1 MMNDQHHTSYFPK
14 VSSLVPLLLVCMMW
28 IAGCGLVGNDDK
40 KLGEM
45 LAPEKELIPLA
56 VGNYWVYE
64 QWVNDLSWLDTVRT
78 EVMDE
83 QDIIVEGTKI
93 RSFGTHRFRYDERPR
108 ADALLS
114 RTANG
119 PDGYYSLGFV
129 IPSGSLLTLSKGLF
143 YKYPATVGESW
154 QTTTVLL
161 HNQSGE
167 LSFWNTR
174 TIELLDTTKTVET
187 PAGVFENC
195 YVYVFND
202 FRTAT
207 LLYHHMYIKPN
218 VGLVGVDTFEADNT
232 NDTSVLFGQ
241 QRLLEYDIR

>member
-1 MMNDQHHTSYFPK
+1 MNPFSPSYHFPK
-14 VSSLVPLLLVCMMW
+14 GSLLTLILLVCLMW
-28 IAGCGLVGNDDK
+28 IAGCGLVGNDEK
-40 KLGEM
+40 KLREM
-45 LAPEKELIPLA
+45 LAPENELIPLA

-64 QWVNDLSWLDTVRT
+64 QWLIDPTWLDTVRT
-78 EVMDE
+78 EVMDV

-129 IPSGSLLTLSKGLF
+129 IPSGSLLTLSQGLF
-143 YKYPATVGESW
+143 YKYPAIVGESW
-154 QTTTVLL
+154 QTTTVLF
-161 HNQSGE
+161 HNQSGD
-167 LSFWNTR
+167 LSFGNTR

-207 LLYHHMYIKPN
+207 LLYHHMYIKPK
-218 VGLVGVDTFEADNT
+218 VGIVGVDTFEADNP
-232 NDTSVLFGQ
+232 NDTSVLHGQ
-241 QRLLEYDIR
+241 QRLIEYKLN